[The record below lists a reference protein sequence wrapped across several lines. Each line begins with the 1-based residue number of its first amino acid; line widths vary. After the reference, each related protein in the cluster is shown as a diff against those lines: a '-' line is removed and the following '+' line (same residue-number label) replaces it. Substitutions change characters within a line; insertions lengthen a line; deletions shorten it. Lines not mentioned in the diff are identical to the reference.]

1 MPVGQEKP
9 LLGERWHRVAMTE
22 RGKGTE
28 SARPLSV
35 ALTGASSPQ
44 GEPFNK
50 QIAKLLPKGSL
61 SISKLLSEVVNL
73 F

>member
-1 MPVGQEKP
+1 MSSREP

-22 RGKGTE
+22 RGFAKPNAIRKRGN
-28 SARPLSV
+28 SRPLSV

-44 GEPFNK
+44 WEPFSCCLRSH
-50 QIAKLLPKGSL
+50 IA
-61 SISKLLSEVVNL
+61 